1 MCCEGDPPTCLQGQP
16 GQQHALLCACRDD
29 LFSSV
34 LPVHRE
40 IQELEKPLK
49 ILVFSGDVD
58 GVVPGLSPHGQ
69 HSKFCFSSRHKYQQP
84 ASADLLWSGWFSKRL
99 P

>member
-1 MCCEGDPPTCLQGQP
+1 MCLQGQP
-16 GQQHALLCACRDD
+16 KRQHALPCACRHD

-58 GVVPGLSPHGQ
+58 GIVPGLSSYGQ
-69 HSKFCFSSRHKYQQP
+69 HSM
-84 ASADLLWSGWFSKRL
+84 L
-99 P
+99 